1 MKIVD
6 FLSKEQKQQLNK
18 MAADNKQKPI
28 TKRKIKPKKQ
38 EQLSQKD
45 IEELMGMHMDTYT
58 RRNGAVRR
66 K

>member
-1 MKIVD
+1 MKLVD

-18 MAADNKQKPI
+18 IAGNQKQKPI
-28 TKRKIKPKKQ
+28 TKRKVKPKKQ
-38 EQLSQKD
+38 EQLSHKD
-45 IEELMGMHMDTYT
+45 IEDLMGIHMDTYT